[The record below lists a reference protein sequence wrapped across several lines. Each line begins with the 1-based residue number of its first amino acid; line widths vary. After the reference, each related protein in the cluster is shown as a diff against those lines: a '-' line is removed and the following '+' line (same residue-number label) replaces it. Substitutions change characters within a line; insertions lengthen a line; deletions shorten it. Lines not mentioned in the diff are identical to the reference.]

1 MAGEFELRRIID
13 TMQEQYRDLE
23 EAYEQLLRDYH
34 DLERYCEKLE
44 QGNA

>member
-1 MAGEFELRRIID
+1 MASEFELRRIID
-13 TMQEQYRDLE
+13 TIEEQYRGLE